1 MLKPSDELLI
11 AYLDGELDEDRS
23 KDIEAWLEHDPVAR
37 DRVAAL
43 VETAGLV
50 RAAFDETLRE
60 PVPERLI
67 EAARGGAAAA
77 PAGAVVLPFRR
88 KGGGGFAVPRRWLIG
103 VPVAASL
110 FGLMLG
116 TGVGYF
122 GGQPATP
129 EPPVKVAENSA
140 ATNNN
145 VTQNWI
151 DNVAGYYKLLVS
163 GNGGQQFVDFRPEG
177 DGKQVVDKI
186 SARGAQG
193 VRVPDL
199 KPWGLAFQGARMIVV
214 EGRPAAQ
221 LFYTTDNKA
230 LGPISVVVGSSKR
243 SDIPPTFERRQDVNV
258 MYWRNRGRAYALVGE
273 ADVGYLW
280 NLANDIAWQLD
291 AI

>member
-1 MLKPSDELLI
+1 
-11 AYLDGELDEDRS
+11 
-23 KDIEAWLEHDPVAR
+23 
-37 DRVAAL
+37 
-43 VETAGLV
+43 
-50 RAAFDETLRE
+50 
-60 PVPERLI
+60 
-67 EAARGGAAAA
+67 
-77 PAGAVVLPFRR
+77 
-88 KGGGGFAVPRRWLIG
+88 
-103 VPVAASL
+103 
-110 FGLMLG
+110 
-116 TGVGYF
+116 
-122 GGQPATP
+122 
-129 EPPVKVAENSA
+129 
-140 ATNNN
+140 
-145 VTQNWI
+145 
-151 DNVAGYYKLLVS
+151 
-163 GNGGQQFVDFRPEG
+163 
-177 DGKQVVDKI
+177 VVDKI

-243 SDIPPTFERRQDVNV
+243 ADIPPTFERRQDVNV